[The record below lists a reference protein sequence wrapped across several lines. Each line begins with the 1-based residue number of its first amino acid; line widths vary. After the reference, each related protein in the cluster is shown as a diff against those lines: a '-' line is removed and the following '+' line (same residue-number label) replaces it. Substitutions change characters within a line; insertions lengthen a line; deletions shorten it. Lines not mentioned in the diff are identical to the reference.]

1 MKMDADIERD
11 ISIHNPTGQNH
22 PEPVA
27 MPKTPLDELT
37 PEQRFQQIAAI
48 LAKGVLRCQHRLRE
62 AASAPE
68 QVSSESSPCGLEV
81 PGKTRLS
88 MSRCIGG

>member
-1 MKMDADIERD
+1 
-11 ISIHNPTGQNH
+11 
-22 PEPVA
+22 

-48 LAKGVLRCQHRLRE
+48 LAKGVIRCQRRLRDAE
-62 AASAPE
+62 SSPE
-68 QVSSESSPCGLEV
+68 QVSSESSPRGLEV

-88 MSRCIGG
+88 VSRCIGG